1 MQSNLALFTR
11 PVDVPP
17 LPRVLLQAVLTAFAL
32 SALVFAANWRYG
44 YNMGDEGWAWHLSQL
59 VLDGTLPVRDHF
71 SYDPGRYLWVAAW
84 FKAAGADGIFW
95 WRAAGAAFGALG
107 LACACGSMHW
117 ARLPLAARILFT
129 LLLAMALAYPRHK
142 VYEQSWS
149 LIVTAA
155 LFVALLRAG
164 TKSWF
169 CLGLVTGVAAIF
181 GRNSGLYCC
190 LAAFAG
196 LALHAQRYGLRSS
209 RRVGLAFC
217 AGVLAG
223 YLPML
228 LWFVRDRVFA
238 NAMIASVRFTSD
250 WQIPL
255 PIPFPWRVRQMLG
268 SVADV
273 QTVATS
279 WLSPATFLVYTFGLV
294 ELLCQRRRYITS
306 EPALLLRA
314 AALFVGIPYLHQ
326 GFYRADFGH
335 IAQGILPAFIY
346 LATWLRGGRHSRLA
360 WGAGAIWTLMCI
372 CAWLPNVPCVNAWN
386 ANRHVPGSMVKQEL
400 VWCLTNNLK

>member
-1 MQSNLALFTR
+1 MQSNLDLFTR

-149 LIVTAA
+149 LIATAA

-169 CLGLVTGVAAIF
+169 CLGLVTGVARYF
-181 GRNSGLYCC
+181 GAQLGTLLLPRCVRGPC
-190 LAAFAG
+190 AARAALRIKELSTGRPCVLRRGARRLPSDVAVVRLRPRLRQCDDRLGALHLG
-196 LALHAQRYGLRSS
+196 LA
-209 RRVGLAFC
+209 
-217 AGVLAG
+217 
-223 YLPML
+223 
-228 LWFVRDRVFA
+228 D
-238 NAMIASVRFTSD
+238 T
-250 WQIPL
+250 
-255 PIPFPWRVRQMLG
+255 
-268 SVADV
+268 VADP
-273 QTVATS
+273 
-279 WLSPATFLVYTFGLV
+279 LSLACAADVGVCGRLCRQS
-294 ELLCQRRRYITS
+294 LLHGCR
-306 EPALLLRA
+306 
-314 AALFVGIPYLHQ
+314 
-326 GFYRADFGH
+326 
-335 IAQGILPAFIY
+335 
-346 LATWLRGGRHSRLA
+346 
-360 WGAGAIWTLMCI
+360 
-372 CAWLPNVPCVNAWN
+372 
-386 ANRHVPGSMVKQEL
+386 
-400 VWCLTNNLK
+400 